1 MNFAIFLDVESG
13 TENNLSIV
21 RVFIFTLL
29 TCILLKM
36 SKQLCTSYLNG
47 DGRHNT
53 MKTENNYIVSIH
65 LWCTKYGSPHTHT
78 CFYFY
83 ITR

>member
-1 MNFAIFLDVESG
+1 MFPINLVNFAIFLDVESG
-13 TENNLSIV
+13 TVNNLSIV

-29 TCILLKM
+29 KCILLKM

-53 MKTENNYIVSIH
+53 MKTEYNAKLYRIYTSVVH
-65 LWCTKYGSPHTHT
+65 
-78 CFYFY
+78 
-83 ITR
+83 